1 MKKAGISSEALHITR
16 SGVRIL
22 FSVLVVYVHDTL
34 FLVYTKTLPFF
45 PVALWRPSTW
55 PFSISSHAMPSMFD
69 FDLMPTRFLVSKAL
83 IMYLES

>member
-1 MKKAGISSEALHITR
+1 MKKRAVSCEALHITR
-16 SGVRIL
+16 SGVKIL
-22 FSVLVVYVHDTL
+22 FSVPVVYVHDL
-34 FLVYTKTLPFF
+34 LSLVYTKTLPFF
-45 PVALWRPSTW
+45 PVALWRPSIC